1 MQMRSLGPCHRVWWL
16 QGFDVSKLGLSRI
29 ASRSG
34 MGVAYSLSDFEAN
47 ILSQF
52 SQANV
57 ATDLDLERE
66 VLRRFVGVVAGGAK
80 LPKLVRSNTL

>member
-1 MQMRSLGPCHRVWWL
+1 VWWL
-16 QGFDVSKLGLSRI
+16 QGLDVSKLGFSRI
-29 ASRSG
+29 ALWSG
-34 MGVAYSLSDFEAN
+34 VGRAYSFSDFEPN
-47 ILSQF
+47 VLSQF

-57 ATDLDLERE
+57 ATDLERERE